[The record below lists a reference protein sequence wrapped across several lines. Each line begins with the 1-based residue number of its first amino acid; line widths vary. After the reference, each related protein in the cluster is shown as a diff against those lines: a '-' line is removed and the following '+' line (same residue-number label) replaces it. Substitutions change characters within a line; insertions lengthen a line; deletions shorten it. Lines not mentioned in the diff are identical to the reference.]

1 MRCSLALNIT
11 EIRSRAKNSK
21 MRLTKKKVH
30 GHHSKDIRFFSH
42 RRGKKMQ
49 NCAKEK
55 FCDGFDQQM
64 VPGGKDF
71 LSVFK
76 HLL

>member
-1 MRCSLALNIT
+1 
-11 EIRSRAKNSK
+11 
-21 MRLTKKKVH
+21 
-30 GHHSKDIRFFSH
+30 
-42 RRGKKMQ
+42 MQ